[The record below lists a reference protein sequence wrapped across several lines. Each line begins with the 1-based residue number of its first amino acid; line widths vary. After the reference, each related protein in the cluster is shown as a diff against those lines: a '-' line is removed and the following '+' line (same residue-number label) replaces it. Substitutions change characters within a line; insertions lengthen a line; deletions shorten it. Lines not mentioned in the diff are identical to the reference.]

1 MGTNNFYCK
10 NARKYYAVLMDYD
23 QPVYDINGDETN
35 EYQVLPPQEYEVED
49 FINYVTEIA
58 QESADKNEMTLY
70 SECDK
75 DFDELRSYPSTKLF
89 QLFLK
94 KSYEDA
100 TVHVNINCTMR
111 SGYYEGANLDWYITY
126 QVSGEILEDIDFFE
140 AMQWHTNQSD
150 AMLKKQCARAEK
162 WAGKAK
168 AKLIAIVEEVFTQV
182 STPYFKSAQ
191 FSNGEAVYTQY

>member
-1 MGTNNFYCK
+1 
-10 NARKYYAVLMDYD
+10 
-23 QPVYDINGDETN
+23 
-35 EYQVLPPQEYEVED
+35 
-49 FINYVTEIA
+49 
-58 QESADKNEMTLY
+58 
-70 SECDK
+70 
-75 DFDELRSYPSTKLF
+75 
-89 QLFLK
+89 
-94 KSYEDA
+94 
-100 TVHVNINCTMR
+100 MR